1 MIAGT
6 LTVDRDQ
13 ILAISQDVFA
23 AMIDGGETIVFER
36 FGAVPEPADPIVAWV
51 DMTIGGL
58 GIGAR
63 AVVRTGRPVA
73 DELTRALLVMNP
85 DEVVTPEDL
94 ADAFGEIAN
103 VVGGNV
109 KSLLAAHA
117 VLSLPAVA
125 SEAPAMA
132 EHQFLQEIPLDWRG
146 HVLVMS
152 LWSLS

>member
-6 LTVDRDQ
+6 LTVGREQ

-23 AMIDGGETIVFER
+23 AMIDDGETIVFER
-36 FGAVPEPADPIVAWV
+36 FGDVNEPADPIVAWV

-63 AVVRTGRPVA
+63 AVVRTERTVA
-73 DELTRALLVMNP
+73 DALTRALLVMDA
-85 DEVVTPEDL
+85 DEVVGPEDL
-94 ADAFGEIAN
+94 VDAFGEIAN

-117 VLSLPAVA
+117 VLSLPTVA
-125 SEAPAMA
+125 GEAPTMA
-132 EHQFLQEIPLDWRG
+132 EHQFLQQIPLDWRG
-146 HVLVMS
+146 HTLVVS

>member
-6 LTVDRDQ
+6 LAVGREQ
-13 ILAISQDVFA
+13 VLAIAQDVFA
-23 AMIDGGETIVFER
+23 AMIDGGETLVSER
-36 FGAVPEPADPIVAWV
+36 FGPVADPTDPVTAWV

-63 AVVRTGRPVA
+63 AVVQTERAVA
-73 DELTRALLVMNP
+73 NELTRALLVMEP
-85 DEVVTPEDL
+85 DEFVGPEDL
-94 ADAFGEIAN
+94 IDAFGEIAN

-117 VLSLPAVA
+117 VLSLPTV
-125 SEAPAMA
+125 SGSAPAMA
-132 EHQFLQEIPLDWRG
+132 EHQFLQQIPLDWRG
-146 HVLVMS
+146 RTLVVS